1 MPEIT
6 DPALLAQLT
15 SKVTVSDGADGVSS
29 AEAKNQAAAN
39 TQATQARGV
48 LEGIA
53 QQMALSRLVPSGRF
67 NAALA
72 LQEGK
77 LPPGWQRNSV
87 PLYQMMEGNAT
98 GLIQPTAELI
108 SGKPLGAS
116 QMNTPAEFQI
126 WERAG
131 VSEKIEPEALT
142 FRGNH
147 LGRLALQRIART
159 TFEKKWREAHGSI
172 EKTDKSGRTFDQA
185 FNQFLQSPQAAPINR
200 PLSNYL
206 TAARNRRL
214 SKQSAGAAEVDA
226 LVEKWANR

>member
-1 MPEIT
+1 LSEWDAFPVAANM
-6 DPALLAQLT
+6 
-15 SKVTVSDGADGVSS
+15 TVSAGSRGVSN

-53 QQMALSRLVPSGRF
+53 QQMALSRLVPPGRLG
-67 NAALA
+67 AAVA

-77 LPPGWQRNSV
+77 LPKGWQRGSV
-87 PLYQMMEGNAT
+87 PIFQMMEGNAT

-131 VSEKIEPEALT
+131 VSEKIEPEALN

-159 TFEKKWREAHGSI
+159 TFEKKWREANGSV
-172 EKTDKSGRTFDQA
+172 ERADKSGRTIDEA
-185 FNQFLQSPQAAPINR
+185 WNQFLQSPTAAPLNK
-200 PLSNYL
+200 PMTEYL
-206 TAARNRRL
+206 AAARQRRL
-214 SKQSAGAAEVDA
+214 SKQNAGNAEIDA
-226 LVEKWANR
+226 LVKKWAR